1 MVELEVGLEDVPVKE
16 LGIVLPVFVRQ
27 EIVHFVVDQ
36 VVVLLVTVLSVV
48 V

>member
-16 LGIVLPVFVRQ
+16 LGIVLPVFVLQ

-36 VVVLLVTVLSVV
+36 VVVLLVTVLSLVV
-48 V
+48 